1 MTKELE
7 IGKDYGSI
15 FGLDSK
21 KGQQMIYNGGIS
33 WTAKQG
39 DKEMT
44 KDSQST
50 TDNALTYI
58 NQPTIK
64 MGDIR

>member
-1 MTKELE
+1 MRKELKV
-7 IGKDYGSI
+7 GKNYGEI
-15 FGLDSK
+15 FGVDPQ
-21 KGQQMIYNGGIS
+21 KGQMIYNGGIS

-50 TDNALTYI
+50 TDNALAYI
-58 NQPTIK
+58 NQPTVK